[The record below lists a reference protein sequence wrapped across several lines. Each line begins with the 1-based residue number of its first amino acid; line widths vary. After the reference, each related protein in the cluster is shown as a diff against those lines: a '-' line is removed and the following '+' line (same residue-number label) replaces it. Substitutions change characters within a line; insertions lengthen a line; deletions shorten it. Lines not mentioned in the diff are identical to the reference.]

1 MVVVVEGVGMLKQEQ
16 ALEIAGAAQVEGK
29 QAGFC
34 TLALGCAA
42 ATLALWFCAT
52 LALWSCL
59 GGWTLA
65 FWFCTLPRFSFEADV
80 VAAAVYALLKQE
92 SVTVEV
98 VRVNVVVSVYDEISQ
113 DSSYLIESN
122 SLQQRSRSH
131 RDR

>member
-16 ALEIAGAAQVEGK
+16 ALEMAVAAQVEGK

-59 GGWTLA
+59 GGCTLA

-92 SVTVEV
+92 SVTVDV
-98 VRVNVVVSVYDEISQ
+98 VRVNVVVSVCDEINQ
-113 DSSYLIESN
+113 YSSYLIGRN